1 MVVRVGFGGYN
12 CKYPLL
18 TGEKVTVPTL
28 FKQNIRKQGLPV
40 LIRAALL
47 IYIIFIKRSCNCRFT
62 SRYLVEL
69 MLTGE
74 FKKEIMTVKK
84 AIFEGLVFDENEN
97 PVRVVNIGLESFY
110 VVNDSGFMRHINS
123 EVVDRQVLDSM
134 LSVVKD
140 HEDIFTDQTAKMLGQ
155 EDIFTRALIQNQL
168 KNIDQQVDKLLETGL
183 PEEGRAYMGMMGF
196 KIIINYHG
204 EVISINQ
211 PGAISEDDEG
221 DE

>member
-1 MVVRVGFGGYN
+1 
-12 CKYPLL
+12 
-18 TGEKVTVPTL
+18 
-28 FKQNIRKQGLPV
+28 
-40 LIRAALL
+40 
-47 IYIIFIKRSCNCRFT
+47 
-62 SRYLVEL
+62 

-123 EVVDRQVLDSM
+123 EMVDRQVLDSM